1 MIAEEDNRKE
11 EASNKQK
18 KNRIDIMQSEY
29 QGISQ
34 RYQAEKEAKLK
45 TMKDLETKLFT
56 EEHTKSTLNI
66 EKQDWYDKVTNI
78 KNVNQNQGRAITKD
92 KYHNN
97 RDEIEKQRRK
107 DIDSNQE
114 AISSISK
121 TVESE

>member
-1 MIAEEDNRKE
+1 M
-11 EASNKQK
+11 
-18 KNRIDIMQSEY
+18 
-29 QGISQ
+29 
-34 RYQAEKEAKLK
+34 
-45 TMKDLETKLFT
+45 MKDLETKLFT

-107 DIDSNQE
+107 DIDENQE
-114 AISSISK
+114 AITSISK